1 MLHIEIPGRAP
12 MDIANVVF
20 DYNGTIAVDGK
31 VLPELRERIEALLKL
46 VPVYV
51 LTADTYGTVR
61 AQCEP
66 LGMIVHTF
74 PREGAAQCK
83 EEGSSR
89 RERVL
94 WQRLQRYRNV
104 RRGGAVRRDPGGG
117 GPVRLAPA
125 ARGRVGAQR
134 GRGAGPS
141 FEGGAPEGDAAELI
155 EASNDKKRVETL
167 VSALFFCL

>member
-31 VLPELRERIEALLKL
+31 MLPELRERIEALLKL

-51 LTADTYGTVR
+51 LTADTYGTMR

-83 EEGSSR
+83 EEI
-89 RERVL
+89 VKAL
-94 WQRLQRYRNV
+94 P
-104 RRGGAVRRDPGGG
+104 GASACFGNGFNDIEM
-117 GPVRLAPA
+117 
-125 ARGRVGAQR
+125 
-134 GRGAGPS
+134 
-141 FEGGAPEGDAAELI
+141 FDAAALSVAILEGEGLC
-155 EASNDKKRVETL
+155 ASLLPHADVLVRSAAEGLDLLLKEGRLKATL
-167 VSALFFCL
+167 RS

>member
-1 MLHIEIPGRAP
+1 M
-12 MDIANVVF
+12 F

-83 EEGSSR
+83 EEIVKALPGASACFGNGFNDIEMFGAAALSVAIL
-89 RERVL
+89 EGEGLCASLLPHADVL
-94 WQRLQRYRNV
+94 V
-104 RRGGAVRRDPGGG
+104 R
-117 GPVRLAPA
+117 
-125 ARGRVGAQR
+125 
-134 GRGAGPS
+134 S
-141 FEGGAPEGDAAELI
+141 AAEGLDLLLK
-155 EASNDKKRVETL
+155 EGRLKATL
-167 VSALFFCL
+167 RS